1 MLEAIRKYAYSWPTR
16 IFLLLL
22 AGLFTVFF
30 GGISSYFARVKP
42 IATVNCRS
50 FLFVPLGSCTQILSD
65 DIDRQVSNLTNT
77 INNVYGKNADNV
89 LHAMNLRQTAVEQLI
104 QQALI
109 LEEAHR
115 LGLSIGDEAL
125 ARTIESQAAFQTNG
139 HFDDQRY
146 NEILASNNLE
156 PAGYESE
163 TRDAMLSDAL
173 RQMVSSVVQ
182 VSADEAHHAFN
193 ATAGRI
199 NLAYVEVPFT
209 NFTAAVNPS
218 PAVVAKF
225 YADNRPAFSVPEQIK
240 ITLVRYD
247 PAVLAAGVAPSD
259 EDVQNYYDQNLKNM
273 FTHTL
278 QVRARHILIPV
289 APDAPAADQAA
300 AKAKAAA
307 ILAKLKAGADF
318 AALAKQ
324 YSSDPGSKDKG
335 GELGFFGPG
344 ELVKPFEDAAFGLKP
359 GQYAIAQTQ
368 YGFHVIEVEEVK
380 PAGVD
385 TPEQAR
391 PKIVEALKQKLG
403 ADTAKQYLEQDLTA
417 ALTGHGLAELAN
429 KRGLKAIATPL
440 FAADEKIAGAEDNP
454 QLGKEAFGMSIG
466 EVRAITD
473 GPTPYLVKLDARVP
487 AHIPPLAEINDLVR
501 RTIIRV
507 TAESRAHD
515 TANAMLRQIN
525 SPADFDRVA
534 AANHLTVSQ
543 TGDFPRYGNTL
554 PGLGAFPG
562 VINAA
567 AMVATVPGTID
578 KVMQNGGNSY
588 LFKVLSRTPPSA
600 AEWQAA
606 SASFTERML
615 EQRRASAW
623 INFVNDLKSRAEIVI
638 HADQLSPTNS

>member
-42 IATVNCRS
+42 VATVNCHS
-50 FLFVPLGSCTQILSD
+50 FLLVPLGSCTQILSD
-65 DIDRQVSNLTNT
+65 DIDRQTRNLTNT

-115 LGLSIGDEAL
+115 LGLSIGDDEL
-125 ARTIESQAAFQTNG
+125 AKTIESQAAFQVDG

-146 NEILASNNLE
+146 NEILASNDLE

-173 RQMVSSVVQ
+173 RQMVAGVVQ
-182 VSADEAHHAFN
+182 VSADEARHAFD

-199 NLAYVEVPFT
+199 NLAYIEVPFA

-218 PAVVAKF
+218 AAVVAKF
-225 YADNRPAFSVPEQIK
+225 YADNREAFSEPEQIK

-247 PAVLAAGVAPSD
+247 PAVLAASAAPSD
-259 EDVQNYYDQNLKNM
+259 EDIQNYYDQHLKDM

-278 QVRARHILIPV
+278 QVRARHILISV

-300 AKAKAAA
+300 AKAKAE
-307 ILAKLKAGADF
+307 LVMAKLKAGADF

-324 YSSDPGSKDKG
+324 YSGDPGSKDKG

-344 ELVKPFEDAAFGLKP
+344 ELVKPFEDAAFKLKP

-368 YGFHVIEVEEVK
+368 YGFHVIEVEEVT

-417 ALTGHGLAELAN
+417 ALTGHDLAELAN
-429 KRGLKAIATPL
+429 KRGLKAIDTPF
-440 FAADEKIAGAEDNP
+440 FAADEKIVGAEDNP
-454 QLGKEAFGMSIG
+454 QLGKEAFGFSNG
-466 EVRAITD
+466 EVRAVTD
-473 GPTPYLVKLDARVP
+473 GPTPYLVKLDARIP
-487 AHIPPLAEINDLVR
+487 AHIPPLSEISDLVR

-507 TAESRAHD
+507 TAESKAHD
-515 TANAMLRQIN
+515 AANVMLRQIN
-525 SPADFDRVA
+525 SAADFDRVA
-534 AANHLTVSQ
+534 AANHLTVAQ
-543 TGDFPRYGNTL
+543 TGDFPRYGTTL
-554 PGLGAFPG
+554 PGLGTFPG
-562 VINAA
+562 VINSA
-567 AMVATVPGTID
+567 AMIAVIPGTID
-578 KVMQNGGNSY
+578 KVMQSGGNSY

-606 SASFTERML
+606 SASFTDRML

-638 HADQLSPTNS
+638 HADQLGSTNS